1 MWSVSRQVPIR
12 SESLQMAPKQ
22 TEPQYK
28 LRMPQSVKDA
38 LEAAV
43 AVSGRSLNAE
53 IVFRL
58 QWSIDEDEARERAAR
73 HYRMLERVADGTI
86 DPEDVADGG
95 NFDIAP
101 IGDSPSSVLDQ
112 ITTQLGELA
121 KQQAKLSAQV
131 SQIQAV
137 LGKSSP
143 GRAE

>member
-1 MWSVSRQVPIR
+1 
-12 SESLQMAPKQ
+12 MAPKQ